1 MKNYLTFLFTLIL
14 MAACQGNDNLTQDK
28 PYISKD
34 YISVTPNM
42 QLLADGQS
50 TELSITAD
58 CMWTISVSE
67 KWLSVSPTVGTN
79 SQQITI
85 SAEKNATGQ
94 ERTATLTITGEHS
107 LSRKVIVIQPSVT
120 ETTETKTLAVNPHEL
135 EFQDTGET
143 KSLSVFSNIN
153 WNANGPDW
161 CTISPATG
169 TGDNIITVTV
179 GENPNN
185 EERTGVIIISGEG
198 VAPVSISIS
207 QKAKTN
213 DDPTREPNSEDNRPP
228 T

>member
-1 MKNYLTFLFTLIL
+1 

-28 PYISKD
+28 PYIISKD
-34 YISVTPNM
+34 YLNVTPNM
-42 QLLADGQS
+42 QLLADGQL
-50 TELSITAD
+50 TELFITAD
-58 CMWTISVSE
+58 CIWTISVSE
-67 KWLSVSPTVGTN
+67 EWLSVSPTVGTN

-94 ERTATLTITGEHS
+94 ERSATLTITGEHS
-107 LSRKVIVIQPSVT
+107 LSRKVIVTQPSIT

-143 KSLSVFSNIN
+143 KSLSVISNTN
-153 WNANGPDW
+153 WDANGPDW
-161 CTISPATG
+161 CTQSPASG
-169 TGDNIITVTV
+169 TGDNIIIVTV

-185 EERTGVIIISGEG
+185 EVRTGVIIISGEG
-198 VAPVSISIS
+198 IAPISISIS

-213 DDPTREPNSEDNRPP
+213 DDSTREPNSDDNRPP